1 MPDCR
6 CTNKESAWSEIAQHQ
21 SESASHA
28 PSPSKQLV
36 TPIQM
41 FESALELYDMDVD
54 CDFLKPSHESM
65 EVNSA
70 QPSIIAGSLHI
81 AVLSPN
87 KILAQDIYT
96 PITSKENQSRK
107 MRLEML

>member
-36 TPIQM
+36 IPIQM

-65 EVNSA
+65 EVNSG
-70 QPSIIAGSLHI
+70 QPNIIAGPSHI
-81 AVLSPN
+81 ADHLIKYLH
-87 KILAQDIYT
+87 KI
-96 PITSKENQSRK
+96 S
-107 MRLEML
+107 